1 MMTPMARSTAFPRS
15 ANFLNSSNMQRSRV
29 KDAEVSVVMPA
40 LVAGMTCCFLDAVK
54 GVDGRANG
62 VPADKDGGVPQ
73 PGHDEP

>member
-1 MMTPMARSTAFPRS
+1 
-15 ANFLNSSNMQRSRV
+15 MQRSRV